1 MMVSIELSSDS
12 TIKSLIYKYKHSV
25 EILSGRSYSVDVSL
39 PLAHSEAVFN
49 NLVFPVRKVHTGISK
64 AFHIFVLIVKTC
76 SRWFTGLY
84 YFEDLHMKINCP
96 RNIVKMRC
104 YCSQTKVQM
113 FPSGFKFNNLDTYVI
128 EVKSPFQITLW
139 VLFHLPM

>member
-1 MMVSIELSSDS
+1 MVSIELSSDS

-96 RNIVKMRC
+96 RILLRWGATAAKLKFRC
-104 YCSQTKVQM
+104 
-113 FPSGFKFNNLDTYVI
+113 
-128 EVKSPFQITLW
+128 
-139 VLFHLPM
+139 FHQGSSLIIWTPMWLR